1 MAQMNFNPGAY
12 VPDMSFIATAGAQV
26 VQGVQQVGA
35 AVKAEKKLSATL
47 AELQKAHSV
56 TAMMVREQL
65 ERAGVPKELAQEKVN
80 EYLLKLQPTK
90 TEAGDTPLYI
100 HRAGTASKALLEWG
114 NEWKKQK
121 QSEAIAT
128 ASQPVVTPP
137 TLDYNDFGSAD
148 PSIPPTTTPMTSQQ
162 DVYNNIPLATR
173 TSLGIMPDDV
183 GKNSFLPKTSQDV
196 AMDAA
201 KLDLTNSEAEK
212 NRRPPASEVTTVP
225 TLSPNT
231 LADIK
236 AQADRQ
242 ADEHAFKQA
251 TMDYNAS
258 IDAVASKEKELA
270 NFIAANGS
278 EAQAGEYYPQEALTK
293 LQNELDALKGQK
305 EFNYMKLSPGSY
317 RGVDGSAQAA
327 TGTATQDIP
336 DSKALSLAVA
346 RVMENAKKQ
355 GWADVNGRQV
365 AAADLT
371 SDDLVSIAKKA
382 LGM

>member
-26 VQGVQQVGA
+26 AQGVQQVGA
-35 AVKAEKKLSATL
+35 AVEKNNKIKATT

-56 TAMMVREQL
+56 QAMLVREQL
-65 ERAGVPKELAQEKVN
+65 EALGVPKEEAVAKIN
-80 EYLLKLQPTK
+80 EAFIPPTK
-90 TEAGDTPLYI
+90 TEAQDPTLYI
-100 HRAGTASKALLEWG
+100 NRIGMISKNLLEQAQARRG
-114 NEWKKQK
+114 KMQ
-121 QSEAIAT
+121 QEAIAT

-173 TSLGIMPDDV
+173 TSLGIIPDDV

-201 KLDLTNSEAEK
+201 KLNLTNSEAEK
-212 NRRPPASEVTTVP
+212 NRRPPAPEVTTVP

-305 EFNYMKLSPGSY
+305 EFNYMKLRPGSY
-317 RGVDGSAQAA
+317 RGVDGSTQAA

-371 SDDLVSIAKKA
+371 SDDLTSIAKKA